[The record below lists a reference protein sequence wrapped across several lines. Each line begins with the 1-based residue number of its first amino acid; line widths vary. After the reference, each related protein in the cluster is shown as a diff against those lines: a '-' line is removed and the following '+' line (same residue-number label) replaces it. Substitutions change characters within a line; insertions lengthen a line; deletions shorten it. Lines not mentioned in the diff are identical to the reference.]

1 MEINFAEMDHLNGE
15 SAYNNNTNYEKYWE
29 ETTEAPQDKS
39 KKKKVSFDDILT
51 NMNLVVNKSG
61 VLQFMAPKQ
70 SIQNIYEQQPQQVY
84 QNENAYQQPQQQYAQ
99 NIYQQQRPHNANN
112 KFQQIKKEGPTNEQP
127 IDPSV
132 KHSFIYNKYFKDYQ
146 ASTYNPPQVRV
157 PKTIEEYNK
166 MLLEDKI
173 REIAE
178 RKRIDEIKSKKLMFT
193 NNQDPSLNRKNI
205 RPSINNLRKMSF
217 M

>member
-1 MEINFAEMDHLNGE
+1 MELNFTELDYSNGDPD
-15 SAYNNNTNYEKYWE
+15 YNNNTNYEKYWE
-29 ETTEAPQDKS
+29 EIPEAPQDKS
-39 KKKKVSFDDILT
+39 KKKKVSFNDILT
-51 NMNLVVNKSG
+51 NMNLVVNNSG

-70 SIQNIYEQQPQQVY
+70 SIQNIYEQQQPVY
-84 QNENAYQQPQQQYAQ
+84 QNENIYQPQQQYAQ
-99 NIYQQQRPHNANN
+99 NIYQQPRHQVPNN
-112 KFQQIKKEGPTNEQP
+112 KFQQIKKEGVSNEPP

-146 ASTYNPPQVRV
+146 TSTYNPPQVRV

-178 RKRIDEIKSKKLMFT
+178 KKRIDEIKSKKLMFT
-193 NNQDPSLNRKNI
+193 NNQDPSLNRRNI
-205 RPSINNLRKMSF
+205 KPSINNLRKMSF